1 MTTSPI
7 VFANLDPISADL
19 GLLIGL
25 LQKGTEA
32 NSYLLNLDWF
42 EDPIASLKSIP
53 SATVG
58 LLTLLRDL
66 LGAASANPPDERAW
80 YPIQPQ
86 GELSNFYVVLP
97 KDSDSNAVIGL
108 GVTHT
113 YADTD
118 GEIVIT
124 PKLYFPL
131 FSLPITGNP
140 FVLGQAN
147 NPIEVVL
154 NIQDTKERFTGKDQ
168 QGQAIS
174 FDGFQLDG
182 NICFAETGS
191 SFSLNFLDI
200 QPPEAQSTYTTLA
213 DLLNSSALDWL
224 NIVLGRPTVTT
235 WLNQKLGSSNET
247 PGSLLVALGL
257 LKLSG
262 TQYEVGDLSKF
273 TTESPLS
280 ILEGFVFTVLNQL
293 ASNTNP
299 LVPVENGG
307 VYIVSETGTAGTDY
321 GLRLQIPDLAVPLGA
336 DSSTNSPQLKLQFG
350 KWLTGEAS
358 ADQSWLKR
366 ADASLTTIPNPGVSV
381 YLVQADSQNHPSFQ
395 PKVELVSLGLDYQ
408 GGNQTLLIDIQGVT
422 LGGLEPRCYVSIAP
436 NSSTT
441 WGVAIRCDQLGLPL
455 GKGLN
460 ATDSSNPIAQN
471 LLDSG
476 SADQTNGSPQG
487 DDQNADPQAVNPAF
501 SAAIAYSTALNF
513 QLYDSDGAATDTVW
527 IPMQRAFGPLHCQK
541 IGVGWQNAARLLSF
555 LYYGGVSLA
564 GLDIELEGLSV
575 ALPLNTPGD
584 LSTYQFALN
593 GLDITLNADP
603 VEISGGLQET
613 YDANKNLVYN
623 GEALIKAGE
632 FSLSALGSYTTLNG
646 APSMFLFA
654 FLTDPLGGPPPC
666 FITGLCGGF
675 GYNRGLTLPPVDQVQ
690 TFPFVAGLTDPTQ
703 VGGSNATP
711 ADALAKI
718 ADVVPPV
725 QGEDWLAVGIQFT
738 SFELIQSH
746 ALLTV
751 EFGKELEIALLGLS
765 AIKLPAEGTETF
777 TYVELELEVVL
788 KPAEGEFSA
797 IAVLTPNSYVLDPAC
812 RLTGG
817 FAFCLWFGDNPHAN
831 DFVLTVGG
839 YHPQFDQ
846 TSKPWYPTVPRLGFN
861 WAVDSALTISGE
873 AYFAL
878 TPSCVMGGGRLEA
891 LYQDGGL
898 QAWFIAHA
906 DFLITWKPFTYD
918 VSIGISIGVSYTF
931 WFFGTQ
937 TIRIELGA
945 SLELWGP
952 PTGGFVQVS
961 LWCVSFTVPFG
972 PPRTSPPA
980 IQWADFQA
988 LLPHSQS
995 PKVTLDAAQDTSDL
1009 TVCHIRASN
1018 GLHKTV
1024 AGIWC
1029 IRADEFE
1036 FAVQTAIP
1044 LTEMNLTGPNSQNT
1058 PISPSGAD
1066 YFVGIRPMGIDS
1078 LTSTADLQIT
1088 SSAGEYQ
1095 DLNQFWNWTP
1105 TQHDVPEAMWGK
1117 SQAGPPPPAANLLSD
1132 RLVGV
1137 NQVSLKPGTVSTP
1150 INVDAAS
1157 AFEYAVIDENP
1168 SSGIIPVYLPIADG
1182 TPSINQPPQSNAQV
1196 LSLIS
1201 QTLASD
1207 AVKTKRTSLF
1217 EALAAL
1223 GVNAGTDG
1231 DLSADQQNVGLNYQG
1246 LPMVGTPDGI
1256 ST

>member
-1 MTTSPI
+1 MIFT
-7 VFANLDPISADL
+7 LDPISAQL
-19 GLLIGL
+19 GVLIGL
-25 LQKGTEA
+25 LQPTTLA
-32 NSYLLNLDWF
+32 NSYTLNFNWF
-42 EDPIASLKSIP
+42 DDPITPLKRIP
-53 SATVG
+53 SDTND
-58 LLTLLRDL
+58 LLTLLRDV
-66 LGAASANPPDERAW
+66 LGAASANPPDDRAW
-80 YPIQPQ
+80 YPIQST
-86 GELSNFYVVLP
+86 GALSNLYVVLP
-97 KDSDSNAVIGL
+97 KDNGSSAVIGL
-108 GVTHT
+108 GITHT
-113 YADTD
+113 YTDTT
-118 GEIVIT
+118 GEIVII
-124 PKLYFPL
+124 PKLYFSL
-131 FSLPITGNP
+131 FSLPVTGNP
-140 FVLGQAN
+140 FVLGQVN
-147 NPIEVVL
+147 TPIEVVL
-154 NIQDTKERFTGKDQ
+154 NIKDTKEKFTGKDQ
-168 QGQAIS
+168 QGKDIS

-182 NICFAETGS
+182 NICFAGTGS
-191 SFSLNFLDI
+191 SFSLNFLDL
-200 QPPEAQSTYTTLA
+200 QPSGSQSTYTTLA
-213 DLLNSSALDWL
+213 DLLNSASSAIDWI

-235 WLNQKLGSSNET
+235 WMNQKLGTSNET

-257 LKLSG
+257 LQLSG
-262 TQYEVGDLSKF
+262 TQYEVGNLSQF
-273 TTESPLS
+273 TSQSPLQ
-280 ILEGFVFTVLNQL
+280 ILEHFFFTVLQQL

-299 LVPVENGG
+299 LIPIENGG
-307 VYIVSETGTAGTDY
+307 VYVVSEPAAAGTDY
-321 GLRLQIPDLAVPLGA
+321 GLRLQIPDIAVPLGSNNS
-336 DSSTNSPQLKLQFG
+336 DSSANSPQLKLQFG
-350 KWLTGEAS
+350 KWLTGEATS
-358 ADQSWLKR
+358 NDSWLKR
-366 ADASLTTIPNPGVSV
+366 SNTALTTIPNPGVSI
-381 YLVQADSQNHPSFQ
+381 YLVQADSQNNPSFQ
-395 PKVELVSLGLDYQ
+395 PRVELVSLGLDYQ
-408 GGNQTLLIDIQGVT
+408 GSNQTPLIDIQGVT
-422 LGGLEPRCYVSIAP
+422 LAGFEPRCYVSIAP
-436 NSSTT
+436 NTPT
-441 WGVAIRCDQLGLPL
+441 AWGVALRCDQLGLPL

-460 ATDSSNPIAQN
+460 ATASSNPIAQN

-476 SADQTNGSPQG
+476 SDEQNNDPPQAG
-487 DDQNADPQAVNPAF
+487 DEQNADPQAVNPAF
-501 SAAIAYSTALNF
+501 SAAIAYSTTINF
-513 QLYDSDGAATDTVW
+513 QLYDSDGSPTDTVW

-541 IGVGWQNAARLLSF
+541 IGVGWQDAARLLSF

-584 LSTYQFALN
+584 LNTYQFALN

-603 VEISGGLQET
+603 VEISGGMQET
-613 YDANKNLVYN
+613 HDGSNLVYN

-632 FSLSALGSYTTLNG
+632 FSISALGSYTTLNG

-675 GYNRGLTLPPVDQVQ
+675 GYNRGLTLPPVDQIQ

-703 VGGSNATP
+703 VGGTNATP
-711 ADALAKI
+711 AAALAKI
-718 ADVVPPV
+718 ANVVPPV

-777 TYVELELEVVL
+777 TYVEMELEVVL

-831 DFVLTVGG
+831 DFVLTIGG

-846 TSKPWYPTVPRLGFN
+846 TSKFWYPTIPRLGFN
-861 WAVDSALTISGE
+861 WAVDSALTISGA

-891 LYQDGGL
+891 LYQDGAL

-952 PTGGFVQVS
+952 PTGGYVQVS
-961 LWCVSFTVPFG
+961 LWCVSFTIPFG

-1009 TVCHIRASN
+1009 TVCHIRVAN

-1036 FAVQTAIP
+1036 FSVETAIP
-1044 LTEMNLTGPNSQNT
+1044 LTGMTLTGPSNAQT

-1078 LTSTADLQIT
+1078 LTSTATLQIT
-1088 SSAGEYQ
+1088 SSTGEYQ
-1095 DLNQFWNWTP
+1095 DWNQSWNWTP

-1117 SQAGPPPPAANLLSD
+1117 SQAGPPPPAANLLPS

-1137 NQVSLKPGTVSTP
+1137 NQVSLQPGTLSTP

-1182 TPSINQPPQSNAQV
+1182 TPSINQPLQPNGQV
-1196 LSLIS
+1196 LNLIS
-1201 QTLASD
+1201 QTLTSD
-1207 AVKTKRTSLF
+1207 AVKAKRTSLF

-1231 DLSADQQNVGLNYQG
+1231 DLSTDQQNVGLNYQG